1 MDRLGRL
8 SQRHKQKLAIKTD
21 MRGPVHYA
29 FIVLPTGGP
38 IARGRGDTKEEA
50 VEDAFRDA
58 EG

>member
-1 MDRLGRL
+1 MDRLDLL
-8 SQRHKQKLAIKTD
+8 SQRQKQKLVIKTD

-29 FIVLPTGGP
+29 FIVLPSGGP

-50 VEDAFRDA
+50 IENAFREA